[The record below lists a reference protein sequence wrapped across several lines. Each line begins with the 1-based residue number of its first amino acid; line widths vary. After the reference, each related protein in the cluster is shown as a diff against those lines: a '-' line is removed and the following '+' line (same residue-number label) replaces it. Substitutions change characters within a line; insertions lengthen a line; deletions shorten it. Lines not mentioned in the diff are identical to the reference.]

1 MPKVYDDRCRH
12 LMMCGPRRGDPCGV
26 GCNLGGRCAKHR
38 PKPWAELAVEGEGL
52 VTDTCSIC
60 LEDVTVPG
68 PLGVK
73 TRCGHVYHKACLGR
87 VRSNKCPNCRAD
99 LAPLREARAL
109 SLNNL
114 PPQQDVAIRQQRLTQ
129 VQLGVISIMS
139 RHPELGFSPS
149 AFLADS
155 GFDPSTVFRAGSVQN
170 PINLTVGSERVTG
183 PDPTAEAARED
194 HMMVQLAIARSLVE
208 L

>member
-1 MPKVYDDRCRH
+1 MPKVYDARCNH
-12 LMMCGPRRGDPCGV
+12 LMLGGPRRGDPCGV
-26 GCNLGGRCAKHR
+26 GCNSALGGRCAKHR
-38 PKPWAELAVEGEGL
+38 PKPLAGLAAEGL
-52 VTDTCSIC
+52 VTDICSIC
-60 LEDVTVPG
+60 LDDVTVPG

-73 TRCGHVYHKACLGR
+73 TRCGHVYHKSCLGR
-87 VRSNKCPNCRAD
+87 VMSNKCPNCRAD
-99 LAPLREARAL
+99 LAPPREARAL

-114 PPQQDVAIRQQRLTQ
+114 PPQQDLAIRQQRLTQ
-129 VQLGVISIMS
+129 VQLGVIEIMS

-155 GFDPSTVFRAGSVQN
+155 GFRAGSVQN
-170 PINLTVGSERVTG
+170 PINLTVRSERVTG

-208 L
+208 M